1 MMFQGQKKAF
11 VTTYK
16 SVNQLIT
23 YFPLI
28 FSRCW
33 KRHIIIPILPVGT
46 IMSKSSAMSKALH
59 TIVICIMLSNFSIQ
73 KNLETYDSEALNTE
87 DLTDQQ
93 LTVIEA
99 RKLKGSQGRFQ
110 VFSIYLSFHF
120 RILFQ
125 KQIIKW
131 N

>member
-1 MMFQGQKKAF
+1 
-11 VTTYK
+11 
-16 SVNQLIT
+16 
-23 YFPLI
+23 
-28 FSRCW
+28 
-33 KRHIIIPILPVGT
+33 
-46 IMSKSSAMSKALH
+46 MSKSSAMSKAIH

-73 KNLETYDSEALNTE
+73 KNLETYDSETLNTE

-110 VFSIYLSFHF
+110 VFSIYISFHF